1 MDRRAFVVSA
11 GSLLAASL
19 AAAAQPTGR
28 VPRVG
33 ILGSGTNPR
42 TAPFFVAF
50 EQRLQELGYI
60 DGQTIV
66 IDFRMPRSPQE
77 SSEFA
82 LDLVRQKTDVI
93 LVAGPEEPLR
103 AARRART

>member
-1 MDRRAFVVSA
+1 MTHRVLALSLA
-11 GSLLAASL
+11 LALLAAPL
-19 AAAAQPTGR
+19 TAAAQPTGR

-60 DGQTIV
+60 DGQTNRHRLPI
-66 IDFRMPRSPQE
+66 P
-77 SSEFA
+77 A
-82 LDLVRQKTDVI
+82 
-93 LVAGPEEPLR
+93 EPPGVF
-103 AARRART
+103 